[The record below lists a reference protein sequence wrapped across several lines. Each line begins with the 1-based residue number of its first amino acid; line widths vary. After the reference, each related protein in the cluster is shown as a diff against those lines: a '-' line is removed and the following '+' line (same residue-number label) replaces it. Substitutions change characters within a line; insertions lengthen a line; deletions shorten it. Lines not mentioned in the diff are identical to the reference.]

1 MLTFTNDRSIM
12 NTSIFQE
19 QVMQYASVII
29 LLVIIGILMN
39 VHFGVSKN

>member
-1 MLTFTNDRSIM
+1 MLTFTNYRSIM
-12 NTSIFQE
+12 NTSFFQE

-39 VHFGVSKN
+39 VRFGVLKN

>member
-1 MLTFTNDRSIM
+1 MLTFTNYRFIM
-12 NTSIFQE
+12 NTSFFQE